1 MSSKFRFY
9 GITKN
14 YVFIEL
20 LHGLIYRLSIN
31 FIIFL
36 THQTPDFCY
45 RIVPNFHQFHIKGR
59 KQVPL
64 TVPGTEILPP
74 IRVQGWLRWSEPE
87 LGEASSVELSALVVK
102 CGQRTLYSPSV
113 RSDVVCLLRDAKSMI
128 ECCVP
133 KY

>member
-1 MSSKFRFY
+1 M
-9 GITKN
+9 
-14 YVFIEL
+14 
-20 LHGLIYRLSIN
+20 LS
-31 FIIFL
+31 L
-36 THQTPDFCY
+36 PS
-45 RIVPNFHQFHIKGR
+45 PNS
-59 KQVPL
+59 
-64 TVPGTEILPP
+64 TVSQSGERTEILPP

-128 ECCVP
+128 EGSVP